1 MIFLRIPLVGLFAA
15 LLAFAPAASADPA
28 LWKVSSGVSTA
39 YIFGSVHLLEKSV
52 VWKNP
57 KVQAALDQSQEI
69 WLEVA
74 DLDNPV
80 LAKSLTTQ
88 YGLDAAHPLSK
99 TLDDA
104 HRAKLTSILK
114 GLGAPPTALDAE
126 RPWLAAV
133 SLSLYPL
140 QKAGFDPEAGVDKL
154 VNQEADREGK
164 PVHGFETFE
173 QQIRYLAD
181 LSKEEQ
187 ADLLNSSLDEYDGAV
202 DELRELERA
211 WEEANLPMIDTLMRE
226 ETPPRLYSKLVVER
240 NRRFAAAIANRLQT
254 PGVIFVVVG
263 AGHLAGPQS
272 VQIDLTDLGLS
283 VQRQ

>member
-88 YGLDAAHPLSK
+88 YGLDDDRVVFDRF
-99 TLDDA
+99 LDVA
-104 HRAKLTSILK
+104 SL
-114 GLGAPPTALDAE
+114 E
-126 RPWLAAV
+126 RGR
-133 SLSLYPL
+133 S
-140 QKAGFDPEAGVDKL
+140 AGV
-154 VNQEADREGK
+154 
-164 PVHGFETFE
+164 
-173 QQIRYLAD
+173 
-181 LSKEEQ
+181 
-187 ADLLNSSLDEYDGAV
+187 
-202 DELRELERA
+202 
-211 WEEANLPMIDTLMRE
+211 
-226 ETPPRLYSKLVVER
+226 
-240 NRRFAAAIANRLQT
+240 AAL
-254 PGVIFVVVG
+254 
-263 AGHLAGPQS
+263 
-272 VQIDLTDLGLS
+272 
-283 VQRQ
+283 